1 MSQYAPPAWS
11 APPTVLYS
19 LEVLK
24 DGISLDEIPLSP
36 KPFYLLGRDDSCD
49 ISLAHPSASRFHAV
63 LQHHTAGSLHLY
75 DLGSTH
81 GSFLNG
87 SMVKP
92 HCFERLYTG
101 DVVKFAGSTR
111 TYVIEGPEN
120 QQREDKMFSEDGHLL
135 VQPSNTKRPSQ
146 LQVNIR
152 EIEAQRKR
160 QLEYEAEVRAR
171 LQEVSWGLGEDA
183 KEAAINPQD
192 KILYE
197 DVLDL
202 EQVKMRGDVT
212 EKHLRQI
219 SLIETKRVKLDRLTR
234 EAGNI
239 QRKEEDQEKGLTSG
253 QSRRLAETTQR
264 MADLK
269 EEIALE
275 EENLR
280 DLFLEPQGQKP
291 MKLAESDSDSDEYFD
306 RVKKIPK
313 KQAESGLIVES
324 YEAGLAEYQDLAQ
337 ARDLAVSH
345 LTAIDTGK
353 DIAEEDEFEAFMRE
367 NRREVEK
374 EGREKA
380 QIEIKR
386 MNERVEKLHE
396 ALGRLDGERFSR
408 DLRQEERREETASR
422 EKQEIEQI
430 SAQKEEKPLLSV
442 PTIPEK
448 FQVTPKPPSRNVP
461 EDFSVS
467 REELE
472 VACGSAE
479 VSEGRKRAVAA
490 AVQWQP
496 PKGQT
501 GDGRTALNEKFRY

>member
-11 APPTVLYS
+11 ASPTVLYS

-49 ISLAHPSASRFHAV
+49 ISLAHPSVSRFHAV
-63 LQHHTAGSLHLY
+63 LQHHSAGSLHLY

-87 SMVKP
+87 SMVPP
-92 HCFERLYTG
+92 HCFQRLYTG

-111 TYVIEGPEN
+111 TYVIEGPETM
-120 QQREDKMFSEDGHLL
+120 QRDDKMFSEDGRLL
-135 VQPSNTKRPSQ
+135 QVPAAKRPASQ
-146 LQVNIR
+146 THINRV
-152 EIEAQRKR
+152 EIEAQRRR
-160 QLEYEAEVRAR
+160 QAEYEAQVRAR
-171 LQEVSWGLGEDA
+171 LQEVTWGLGEDA

-197 DVLDL
+197 DILDL

-212 EKHLRQI
+212 DKHMRQI
-219 SLIETKRVKLDRLTR
+219 ALIETKRIKLDRLTR

-239 QRKEEDQEKGLTSG
+239 QRKEEEQELTTG
-253 QSRRLAETTQR
+253 QSRRLEETNQR

-291 MKLAESDSDSDEYFD
+291 MKPAESDSDSDEYFD
-306 RVKKIPK
+306 RVVKVPK
-313 KQAESGLIVES
+313 RQAEAAVES
-324 YEAGLAEYQDLAQ
+324 YESGWTEYQTLVQ
-337 ARDLAVSH
+337 ARDLAVSR
-345 LTAIDTGK
+345 LSAAETGK
-353 DIAEEDEFEAFMRE
+353 ETGEEDEFEAFMRE
-367 NRREVEK
+367 NRREVER

-380 QIEIKR
+380 QMEIKR

-408 DLRQEERREETASR
+408 DLRQEERREETESR
-422 EKQEIEQI
+422 EKEENEQNLP
-430 SAQKEEKPLLSV
+430 QKEEKVPLLAALA
-442 PTIPEK
+442 PEK
-448 FQVTPKPPSRNVP
+448 FQATPKPPSRNVS

-472 VACGSAE
+472 EACGSAQ
-479 VSEGRKRAVAA
+479 VPEGRKRAVAA

-496 PKGQT
+496 PTGQT
-501 GDGRTALNEKFRY
+501 GDGRTALNEKYRY